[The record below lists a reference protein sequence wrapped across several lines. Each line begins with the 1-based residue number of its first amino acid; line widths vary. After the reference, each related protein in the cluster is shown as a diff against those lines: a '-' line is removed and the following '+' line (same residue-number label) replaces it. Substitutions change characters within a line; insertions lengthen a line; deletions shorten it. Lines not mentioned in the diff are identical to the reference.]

1 MTEIEQKYYSVRE
14 VSQIYALKPAVI
26 RAYCHAKGQSF
37 AYQMVKSGKLLIDL
51 KKFDKWFNMFHAQEG
66 AIRR

>member
-1 MTEIEQKYYSVRE
+1 MEQKCFSVSE
-14 VSQIYALKPAVI
+14 VAQIYALKPAVV
-26 RAYCHAKGQSF
+26 RSYCHAKGQSF
-37 AYQMVKSGKLLIDL
+37 AYQLVKSGKLLIDL